1 MKIRPINAKDRQA
14 VLEVIHS
21 TDMFT
26 PEEEQ
31 VATEVIDVCLTK
43 RDQQDYI
50 IVVIENEQGA
60 VAGYICYGLT
70 PMTVGVV
77 DLYWMA
83 VHPGKHRQ
91 GYGKALIQWLEKDV
105 QDKKGR
111 LIVIETSSGDKY
123 ATTRNFYQRLGY
135 VESARIRD
143 FYRPGDD
150 LLIYCKYFKPEGA

>member
-1 MKIRPINAKDRQA
+1 MKIRPITKQDRQS

-21 TDMFT
+21 TGMFT
-26 PEEEQ
+26 KEEEQ
-31 VATEVIDVCLTK
+31 VASEVIDVCLTK
-43 RDQQDYI
+43 SGQQDYVV
-50 IVVIENEQGA
+50 VVIENEQGA
-60 VAGYICYGLT
+60 IAGYMCYGPT
-70 PMTVGVV
+70 PMTEGVV

-105 QDKKGR
+105 QEQKGR
-111 LIVIETSSGDKY
+111 LIVIETSSRDKY

-135 VESARIRD
+135 LENARIRD

-150 LLIYCKYFKPEGA
+150 LLIYCKYLKPEGA